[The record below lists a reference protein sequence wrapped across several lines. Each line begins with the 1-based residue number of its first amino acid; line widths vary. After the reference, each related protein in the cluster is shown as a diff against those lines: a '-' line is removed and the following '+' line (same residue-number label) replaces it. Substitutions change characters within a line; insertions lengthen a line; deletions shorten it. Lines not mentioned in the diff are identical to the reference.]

1 MESEFSSQFRVG
13 KPGSTAPAPEL
24 LAGPVQVTNS
34 NYNRSDR
41 DHPMI
46 SGSNFSN
53 ALLELSSKLKVF
65 DIWVVWREEFLV
77 LWEVL
82 IFLCGKF

>member
-24 LAGPVQVTNS
+24 LD
-34 NYNRSDR
+34 RSKLPIRIIIDPTG